1 MFAKILA
8 VLVVLIG
15 IFAGVA
21 YVQPD
26 TYDVSRST
34 TINAPPAVVFEQ
46 VNNLRKWES
55 WSPWKEL
62 DPTQKITFAGP
73 EAGKDAKMT
82 WSGDAWKVGEGS
94 MMISESQPN
103 ERVAFN
109 LEFVKPMKGTS
120 TAEFTFKSEGNQ
132 TLVTWNSKGQ
142 KDFLAKAMGL
152 VFNCEKMMGDQ
163 FDKGLGDLKKLAEA
177 TAQTAPVAAP
187 PVPEPVIPAPVP
199 EAAPVPAPDAAAP
212 IPETPEAAPAP
223 TPEAAPAAPAPEPA
237 PAAPQ
242 QP

>member
-26 TYDVSRST
+26 TYDVTRST
-34 TINAPPAVVFEQ
+34 TINASPAIVFEQ

-62 DPTQKITFAGP
+62 DPNQKVTFSGP
-73 EAGKDAKMT
+73 EAGKDAKLS
-82 WSGDAWKVGEGS
+82 WSGDPWKVGEGS

-120 TAEFTFKSEGNQ
+120 TAE
-132 TLVTWNSKGQ
+132 
-142 KDFLAKAMGL
+142 
-152 VFNCEKMMGDQ
+152 
-163 FDKGLGDLKKLAEA
+163 
-177 TAQTAPVAAP
+177 
-187 PVPEPVIPAPVP
+187 
-199 EAAPVPAPDAAAP
+199 
-212 IPETPEAAPAP
+212 
-223 TPEAAPAAPAPEPA
+223 
-237 PAAPQ
+237 
-242 QP
+242 